1 MARLPRYRGI
11 GVQANIPRS
20 VDYAGFRGEAA
31 AGQAMSAAFDQMSGF
46 LYKTAQ
52 QDAMQAGLE
61 RVKTEGAQ
69 PLLEAIQA
77 QGGPRGLE
85 EETAYKAANQI
96 AVAEIQNEAEL
107 EITKILTDG
116 QNNKQSFSS
125 VQAQLQDVTD
135 GFPAA
140 LSNVDPVSAAQ
151 LRSNLQTVAGKAEL
165 RYSKYWSGELLK
177 IQKKK
182 QNIAAANKA
191 ELIIGTAAVGNLDVK
206 QLEIDIKKAANEL
219 SGLGVRPEDIE
230 TWTDSVREKAI
241 KENTLFTFYQKDLEE
256 QDQIIKDIKSGK
268 TTIDGMDYEA
278 SVRFVNSLLMPE
290 YNRNKRAFEAQAD
303 FIINKAEDMEDLL
316 ENGGRISQ
324 EDLNELIQSASEIE
338 QFNPEA
344 SAKIKTLQETDNFF
358 ASLRGQS
365 LAELEATVIQLEDG
379 FGEDGERDS
388 EIEQL
393 RYEQASKFLDNART
407 QIADDPMGYASKL
420 GLINRNQIVEAD
432 ENGRPQINEDAL
444 NQRIKQGTVVQSQF
458 GLAKRPLLYANEIRE
473 IGLALET
480 APGAAKLDI
489 LGMLSQ
495 AGEAS
500 GEVLSQLSDYNP
512 NLALVGALVNEKSI
526 QAASLAI
533 NGMERL
539 KDGQKPIEFTPD
551 NTDTVFQ
558 SVVGVAVTGSKFSQS
573 IREVGK
579 AIYTELSMT
588 RGLDAFNADL
598 YEQAL
603 QMAAGQREVN
613 GVVFGGIQDVRG
625 MPTFIMPNQTADKY
639 EMILNRLSVQAIEKA
654 TGKKIDA
661 NYPSQIINDENYRL
675 RHNDEGGDLYYIE
688 YLSREDEVGTGVIVA
703 DMPEPGEI
711 VGENIYFNIEDLFQA
726 IETTGQPPEV
736 MSEMPNNM
744 IAPALTEEQVF
755 NEIDLS
761 DAQDPAIETRSGKA
775 QRFAFESA
783 SSLNKKQTEKLVKE
797 LEAGIQSGKLDEAAT
812 VELFDTLP
820 ELTDDNFDADLYGQY
835 ADFVIDGGKLVY
847 TEWLK
852 TKQ

>member
-191 ELIIGTAAVGNLDVK
+191 ELIIGTAVVGNLDVK
-206 QLEIDIKKAANEL
+206 QLEIDIKKAADEL

-230 TWTDSVREKAI
+230 TWEDSVREKAI

-365 LAELEATVIQLEDG
+365 LAELEATVIKLEDG

-393 RYEQASKFLDNART
+393 RYEQASKFLENART

-420 GLINRNQIVEAD
+420 GLINRNQIVETD

-458 GLAKRPLLYANEIRE
+458 GLATRPLLYANEIRE

-480 APGAAKLDI
+480 APGAAKLDM
-489 LGMLSQ
+489 LGVLSQ

-500 GEVLSQLSDYNP
+500 GKVLSQLSDYNP

-551 NTDTVFQ
+551 NTDIVFQ

-654 TGKKIDA
+654 TGKKIDS

-711 VGENIYFNIEDLFQA
+711 VGENIYFNIEDLLQA

-755 NEIDLS
+755 SEIDLS

-812 VELFDTLP
+812 VELFNTLP

>member
-1 MARLPRYRGI
+1 
-11 GVQANIPRS
+11 
-20 VDYAGFRGEAA
+20 
-31 AGQAMSAAFDQMSGF
+31 MSAAFDQMSGF

-61 RVKTEGAQ
+61 RVRTEGAQ

-125 VQAQLQDVTD
+125 VQAKLQDVTD

-140 LSNVDPVSAAQ
+140 LSNIDPVSAAQ

-206 QLEIDIKKAANEL
+206 QLEIDIKRAADEL
-219 SGLGVRPEDIE
+219 SGLGVRPEDIQ
-230 TWTDSVREKAI
+230 TWTDSVREKAV
-241 KENTLFTFYQKDLEE
+241 KENTLFTFYQKDLAE
-256 QDQIIKDIKSGK
+256 QDQVIKDIKSGK

-379 FGEDGERDS
+379 FDGSRDS
-388 EIEQL
+388 NIEQL
-393 RYEQASKFLDNART
+393 RYEQASKFLENART

-489 LGMLSQ
+489 LGTLSQ
-495 AGEAS
+495 AGAAS

-539 KDGQKPIEFTPD
+539 KDGQKPMEFT
-551 NTDTVFQ
+551 DTNVDPVFQ
-558 SVVGVAVTGSKFSQS
+558 SVVGAAVTGSQFSQS
-573 IREVGK
+573 IKEVGK
-579 AIYTELSMT
+579 AIYTELSIT
-588 RGLDAFNADL
+588 RGLDEFNEEL
-598 YEQAL
+598 YKQAL

-613 GVVFGGIQDVRG
+613 GQLLGGIQPVRDL
-625 MPTFIMPNQTADKY
+625 PTFIMPNQTADKY
-639 EMILNRLSVQAIEKA
+639 EMALQRLSVEAIQKA
-654 TGKKIDA
+654 TG
-661 NYPSQIINDENYRL
+661 QIIDSEYPGQILDEEKYKI
-675 RHNDEGGDLYYIE
+675 RHNDEGGDVYYIE
-688 YLSREDEVGTGVIVA
+688 YLEDETKIGTGTPVLDTDGNV
-703 DMPEPGEI
+703 
-711 VGENIYFNIEDLFQA
+711 IYFKIDELYQA
-726 IETTGQPPEV
+726 IETTKQQPPEV
-736 MSEMPNNM
+736 MSEMSNQMRQPS
-744 IAPALTEEQVF
+744 I
-755 NEIDLS
+755 S
-761 DAQDPAIETRSGKA
+761 DASDQTEFTTTEDPTIETKRLLSKGEVE
-775 QRFAFESA
+775 RLI
-783 SSLNKKQTEKLVKE
+783 SSEFGTALKINKKQTQKLVKQIQD
-797 LEAGIQSGKLDEAAT
+797 GIESGKLNEAST
-812 VELFDTLP
+812 VRYLESLP
-820 ELTDDNFDADLYGQY
+820 EPGDDNFNADLYTKY
-835 ADFVIDGGKLVY
+835 ADFVIDGGDLTY

-852 TKQ
+852 TIQ

>member
-1 MARLPRYRGI
+1 MARLPRYSGI

-206 QLEIDIKKAANEL
+206 QLEIDIKRASNEL

-230 TWTDSVREKAI
+230 TWEDSVREKAI

-290 YNRNKRAFEAQAD
+290 YNRNKRAFDAQAD

-324 EDLNELIQSASEIE
+324 DDLNELIQSASEIE

-365 LAELEATVIQLEDG
+365 LAELEATVVQLEDG
-379 FGEDGERDS
+379 FDGSRDS

-458 GLAKRPLLYANEIRE
+458 GLATRPLLYANEIRE

-539 KDGQKPIEFTPD
+539 KDGQKPMEFT
-551 NTDTVFQ
+551 TDRVDPVFQ
-558 SVVGVAVTGSKFSQS
+558 GVVGAAVTGSQFSQS
-573 IREVGK
+573 IKEVGK
-579 AIYTELSMT
+579 AIYTELSIT
-588 RGLDAFNADL
+588 RGLDAFDEEL
-598 YEQAL
+598 YKQAL

-613 GVVFGGIQDVRG
+613 GQLLGGIQPVRDL
-625 MPTFIMPNQTADKY
+625 PTFIMPNQTADKY
-639 EMILNRLSVQAIEKA
+639 EMALQSLSVEAIQKA
-654 TGKKIDA
+654 TGQTIDPEYPGQILDEEKYKI
-661 NYPSQIINDENYRL
+661 
-675 RHNDEGGDLYYIE
+675 RHNDEGGDVYYIE
-688 YLSREDEVGTGVIVA
+688 YLEDETKIGTGTPVLDTDGNV
-703 DMPEPGEI
+703 
-711 VGENIYFNIEDLFQA
+711 IYFKIDELYQA
-726 IETTGQPPEV
+726 TRQKPPEV
-736 MSEMPNNM
+736 MSEMSNNI

-761 DAQDPAIETRSGKA
+761 DAQDPGIETRSGEA

-812 VELFDTLP
+812 VDLFNTLP